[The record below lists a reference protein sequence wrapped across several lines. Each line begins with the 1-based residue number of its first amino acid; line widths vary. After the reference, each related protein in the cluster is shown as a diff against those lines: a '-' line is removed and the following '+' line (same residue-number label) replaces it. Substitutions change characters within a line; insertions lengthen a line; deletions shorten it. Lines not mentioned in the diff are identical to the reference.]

1 MSPATDSDRLNL
13 GGVGVLDERR
23 GRPEGLRSISTLYLD
38 CRPSCCWT
46 PLHPRTVPRPCKPC
60 CRHLGR
66 RTKGGASPAP
76 CRFVSNQH
84 CGKPPLPKLLGLRP
98 TNGSGYRQRARGGSS
113 SARGGKL
120 PRLGAGRQTAI
131 ASRAREMVPLRACVF
146 QGSSVLSRSFS
157 CQVLGSGLCARLTR
171 SSSSLRHCSPPG
183 PSRRHRLSMRPR
195 SPSSTALHCRW
206 AVHCLQVMA
215 RARAPAP
222 GLGIS

>member
-38 CRPSCCWT
+38 PASRVAAISVDDGTEEHRRLHVGSCRTNIAASRPSQAARSPARPKGAAT
-46 PLHPRTVPRPCKPC
+46 ASVPAEEALPPAAGSFRASVPD
-60 CRHLGR
+60 GR
-66 RTKGGASPAP
+66 R
-76 CRFVSNQH
+76 
-84 CGKPPLPKLLGLRP
+84 
-98 TNGSGYRQRARGGSS
+98 
-113 SARGGKL
+113 
-120 PRLGAGRQTAI
+120 AI